1 MMLLVLPPV
10 RVTHKISHFLGL
22 CCYTIRAPLTTWE
35 QQLGHRP
42 GSHCFTKLS
51 RSSIQI
57 IKNKFVIICDFDT
70 LDREL
75 CDVLSVDFYQCLSN
89 RGFIFLGIAL
99 ESSFAV

>member
-1 MMLLVLPPV
+1 MYVSL
-10 RVTHKISHFLGL
+10 
-22 CCYTIRAPLTTWE
+22 RAPLTTLE
-35 QQLGHRP
+35 QQLGHSP

-57 IKNKFVIICDFDT
+57 IKNKFVIKRDFDT
-70 LDREL
+70 LDGEL
-75 CDVLSVDFYQCLSN
+75 WVVLSVDFYQCLSS